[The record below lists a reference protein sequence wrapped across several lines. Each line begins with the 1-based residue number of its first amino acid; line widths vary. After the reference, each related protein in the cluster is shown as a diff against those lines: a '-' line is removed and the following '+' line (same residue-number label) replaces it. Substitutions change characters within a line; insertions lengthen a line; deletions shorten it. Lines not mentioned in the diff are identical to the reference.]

1 MQERRYYSV
10 KKIKIKKYRK
20 IRWILLIIAIVMAL
34 YYVFQGFNH
43 YMEPQLLAVAKQHT
57 GFAINNI
64 VKEVLADVQYDTK
77 SLYNVEK
84 NGNDEI
90 INITFDTW
98 KLNELLYSSL
108 NTIDESLLAAQDGKA
123 DPTTKDVFYED
134 GVLYQ
139 VPLGYLTHLFF
150 LYDKGPNINVHM
162 KMLNDVTGEIKTS
175 IEEYGI
181 NSVMVNISLVVRVN
195 AQVITV
201 LSTNEIQ
208 NECEIPLVLQI
219 VNGKVPSYSPYMSSG
234 NT

>member
-1 MQERRYYSV
+1 M
-10 KKIKIKKYRK
+10 
-20 IRWILLIIAIVMAL
+20 
-34 YYVFQGFNH
+34 FQGFNH

-64 VKEVLADVQYDTK
+64 VKEVLADMEYRTE
-77 SLYNVEK
+77 SLYKVEK
-84 NGNDEI
+84 NSNDEI

-108 NTIDESLLAAQDGKA
+108 NTIDESLLAAQDGKE

-139 VPLGYLTHLFF
+139 VPLGYLTHIFF

-181 NSVMVNISLVVRVN
+181 NSVMVNISLIVRVD

-234 NT
+234 KT